1 MEFIKKNI
9 KINGVKTSCW
19 IRGRPDKQPVVFLHG
34 FPGTHRGMVPVVSHF
49 SSTYRVI
56 MPDLPGC
63 GKSDALVGIHTL
75 QQYAQWLN
83 QFLVA
88 IGIDRAIIV
97 GHSFGGRITMAYAAE
112 YSSKVE
118 KIVLIA
124 PVLKVDGFMAYVAS
138 FYYSISKFLPRY
150 FRAIWLSN
158 GLYQKVSHTIICK
171 EKDPKKRRQILAARV
186 KEAKGINAKITTEI
200 FNETY
205 REDLIATFGNK
216 IECPALLVVGR
227 EDDLVSL
234 SSMAALALVLPRA
247 QLEIVDDTG
256 HLAPIEKS
264 AQVANAIKEW
274 LKK

>member
-1 MEFIKKNI
+1 
-9 KINGVKTSCW
+9 
-19 IRGRPDKQPVVFLHG
+19 
-34 FPGTHRGMVPVVSHF
+34 
-49 SSTYRVI
+49 
-56 MPDLPGC
+56 
-63 GKSDALVGIHTL
+63 KSDALVGIHTL

-264 AQVANAIKEW
+264 AQV
-274 LKK
+274 